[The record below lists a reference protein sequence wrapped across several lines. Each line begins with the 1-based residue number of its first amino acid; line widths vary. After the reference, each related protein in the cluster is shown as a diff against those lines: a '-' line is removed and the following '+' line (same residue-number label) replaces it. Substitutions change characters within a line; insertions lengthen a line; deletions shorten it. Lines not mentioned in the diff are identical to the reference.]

1 MLIAFPYQEL
11 GVIQFSQ
18 VLNRNYWEFEMSDWV
33 VAFIFWIIIDRHMN
47 FFKKVSNRN
56 VSNAA
61 KFGVCSIYCF
71 WAIEKIWAGDKN
83 DPPPSG

>member
-1 MLIAFPYQEL
+1 
-11 GVIQFSQ
+11 
-18 VLNRNYWEFEMSDWV
+18 
-33 VAFIFWIIIDRHMN
+33 MN

-61 KFGVCSIYCF
+61 KFGVCSIYYF
-71 WAIEKIWAGDKN
+71 WAIKKIWAGDKN